1 MENLTRKL
9 QVFVEEEEIAQGCRI
24 ILSARQTPPA
34 GSDLSSTNPAQP
46 QLHQLEIYDL
56 SDSSEAKIS
65 AASTIEVRSGS
76 TILAA
81 GDLVEACTRSASGRR
96 ITSIVFSP
104 GYVLWQSSVSL
115 SLAAGMKVSETIRA
129 ILNAAGASVRLA
141 SYLAPDPT
149 FLRPQAFFGRTC
161 DALSL
166 LAETAGAQAFLTP
179 AGLCVLSD
187 SAQTRIISLSEEDL
201 LSPPYVSGSRLLVQ
215 TRMRDWL
222 PGTDVQLTWKKLT
235 YRGRV
240 FSSLIQADNVSG
252 PWKSEL
258 ELSLTN

>member
-9 QVFVEEEEIAQGCRI
+9 QVYVDGEEVAQGCRI
-24 ILSARQTPPA
+24 TLSARQT
-34 GSDLSSTNPAQP
+34 LNLRP
-46 QLHQLEIYDL
+46 QLHRLEIYDL
-56 SDSSEAKIS
+56 SDSSEAKITV
-65 AASTIEVRSGS
+65 AGTVEVRSGP

-81 GDLVEACTRSASGRR
+81 GDLVEACTRSVSGRR

-104 GYVLWQSSVSL
+104 GYALWQSSVSL

-129 ILNAAGASVRLA
+129 ILNASGTSIRLA
-141 SYLAPDPT
+141 SFQAPDPT

-179 AGLCVLSD
+179 AGLCILSD
-187 SAQTRIISLSEEDL
+187 SAQTQIISLSEEDL
-201 LSPPYVSGSRLLVQ
+201 LSAPYVSGSRLLVQ

-222 PGTDVQLTWKKLT
+222 PGTDVQLSWKNLS

-240 FSSLIQADNVSG
+240 VNSLIQADNASG

-258 ELSLTN
+258 ELSLTK

>member
-24 ILSARQTPPA
+24 CLSARQT
-34 GSDLSSTNPAQP
+34 LTLRP

-65 AASTIEVRSGS
+65 AASTVEVRSGS

-104 GYVLWQSSVSL
+104 GNTLWQSSVSL

-129 ILNAAGASVRLA
+129 ILKASGVSGSPGAYVRLA

-149 FLRPQAFFGRTC
+149 FLRSQAFFGRTC
-161 DALSL
+161 DALSI

-187 SAQTRIISLSEEDL
+187 TAQTRIISLSEEDL

-222 PGTDVQLTWKKLT
+222 PGTDVQLTWKKLS

-240 FSSLIQADNVSG
+240 VSSLIQADNVSG